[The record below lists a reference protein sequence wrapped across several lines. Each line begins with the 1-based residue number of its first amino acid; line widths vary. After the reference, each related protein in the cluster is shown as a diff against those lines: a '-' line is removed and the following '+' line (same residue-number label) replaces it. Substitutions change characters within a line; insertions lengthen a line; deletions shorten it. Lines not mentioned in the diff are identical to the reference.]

1 MSKSFA
7 RNRQADSNM
16 HLRKN
21 GDGSAVEEDK
31 APDGLTLKQAAVIYF
46 GGLAL
51 LIGGMVIVGL
61 AT

>member
-1 MSKSFA
+1 MSNSLA
-7 RNRQADSNM
+7 RNRRADSNL
-16 HLRKN
+16 HLRKT
-21 GDGSAVEEDK
+21 GDGSAPEEDK

-46 GGLAL
+46 GGLAF

>member
-1 MSKSFA
+1 
-7 RNRQADSNM
+7 M

-21 GDGSAVEEDK
+21 GNGSTPEEDE

-46 GGLAL
+46 GGLAF